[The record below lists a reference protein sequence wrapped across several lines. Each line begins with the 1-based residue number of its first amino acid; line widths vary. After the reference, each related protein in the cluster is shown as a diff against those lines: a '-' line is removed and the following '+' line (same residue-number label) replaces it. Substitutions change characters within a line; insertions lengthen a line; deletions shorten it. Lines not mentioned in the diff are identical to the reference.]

1 MPIGEIAG
9 PFGIRGEAKVNL
21 LTDFPERFTGLERV
35 YLGPRHDEV
44 EIEETRLHKGQ
55 ALVRFAG
62 ITTPEQVDKL
72 RGAEI
77 AVPRADAVELPDD
90 HYFLSDLLGAEVRTT
105 DGRELGRIADIL
117 QTGGNDVY
125 VVRGRGGEVL
135 VPAIRDAI
143 DYLDVSTGQV
153 VVEPWILES
162 V

>member
-9 PFGIRGEAKVNL
+9 PFGIRGEAKVNM
-21 LTDFPERFTGLERV
+21 LTDFPERFSGLTRV
-35 YLGPRHDEV
+35 FVGPRHDEL

-62 ITTPEQVDKL
+62 VTTPEQVDKL

-77 AVPRADAVELPDD
+77 VVPRSEAVELPAD

-105 DGRELGRIADIL
+105 DGQELGHIADIL
-117 QTGGNDVY
+117 QTAGNDVY
-125 VVRGRGGEVL
+125 VVRGTGREIL
-135 VPAIRDAI
+135 VPAIREAI
-143 DYLDVSTGQV
+143 DDLDVAAGRV
-153 VVEPWILES
+153 IVEPWVLES